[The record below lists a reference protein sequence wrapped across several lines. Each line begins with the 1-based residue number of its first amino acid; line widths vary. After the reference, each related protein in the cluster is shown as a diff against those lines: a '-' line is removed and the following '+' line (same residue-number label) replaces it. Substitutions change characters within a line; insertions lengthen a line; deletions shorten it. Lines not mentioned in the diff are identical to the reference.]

1 MILCNFTLPIKE
13 VHMNKSLLIRI
24 GKAVLR
30 SVLSFFVF
38 ALVTSVSRFVFD
50 GELEHMDMLDGV
62 AFPLWLLGL
71 WHVFYMLLIF
81 ESTVFA
87 FHRHAAEEKAAYL
100 AKRTGVGLRAE
111 LVALFALPEL
121 YMDCAAVIILSLA
134 LPLGLYDCIGQVL
147 PGAGLGNLPMTL
159 IALVLLL
166 ALLLVARLSLG
177 RLWISDSLSSIE
189 GKKKKKERGALF
201 LTIKGIAFVMM
212 VYIVSSYAITWFIPF
227 LVTLANLGGGV
238 IVFLYLLIALVIALV
253 AVIAAFY
260 IRAMLKRRRFIADLK
275 KICKERGAVLSDV
288 KKPYWSVISQQKGA
302 DFMLEQNGKE
312 YQCKLV
318 ASVFPSSPIAF
329 ADTGKGIR
337 QDILRVF
344 RVTVLHMNTLIDF
357 CMEGQGKKIV
367 IVLPVPQQIYVSTEG
382 STPRPADTGE
392 VFGEYTLYTSTGFL
406 GVLERDIL

>member
-1 MILCNFTLPIKE
+1 MD
-13 VHMNKSLLIRI
+13 KSFLKRI

-30 SVLSFFVF
+30 SILLFFIF
-38 ALVTSVSRFVFD
+38 AFVTIVSRFVFD

-81 ESTVFA
+81 ESTIFA

-111 LVALFALPEL
+111 LRALFCSFEF
-121 YMDCAAVIILSLA
+121 YVDCAVTVIFSLIM
-134 LPLGLYDCIGQVL
+134 PLGLYDCIGQVL
-147 PGAGLGNLPMTL
+147 PGANFGKIPMTL

-177 RLWISDSLSSIE
+177 RLWVSDSLSSRE

-201 LTIKGIAFVMM
+201 LTVKGIGFLVMA
-212 VYIVSSYAITWFIPF
+212 YIVASYAITWFIPF

-238 IVFLYLLIALVIALV
+238 IVFLYLLIALVIVIA
-253 AVIAAFY
+253 AVIAGFY
-260 IRAMLKRRRFIADLK
+260 IRAMLKRRQFIAAMK
-275 KICKERGAVLSDV
+275 KICQERGAVLSDV

-302 DFMLEQNGKE
+302 DFTLEQNGKE

-406 GVLERDIL
+406 GVLERGILD